1 MIFKSNISNPF
12 SKLFLFYLIIIS
24 SLVNELKAQC
34 PGPVGDCD
42 GDEVLDYIDLDD
54 NNNGILD
61 STECPINYIN
71 FSSITSPNE
80 LRPGDSS
87 QVITKFLD
95 GSDLPT
101 SITIEAPN
109 QLVGTDGNVFV
120 SSVNGGSLIRFE
132 DSAPAEINHSFE
144 NSFTFGSPV
153 KVRFGANSAIGVSNI
168 TNADQ
173 FQFVARSGSSDF
185 EWIVLSSSYA
195 NIQVNGNSFTVSG
208 TSSGGPNFAEFD
220 VYANM
225 PITEIDVLYL
235 NLTNESLNSGQFVF
249 SMCKDT
255 DNDGYFDGEDFDS
268 DNDGCS
274 DTNEAYSL
282 TSADGSDGE
291 MFGTGTPTLSN
302 GGVDSNGLVISAGI
316 SGTEYTTLPSTLTV
330 SSSIKNHLSVTRIT
344 VDDSKLLSKDVFE
357 GTGTSFTVASV
368 NASTTTIFNSDGTPD
383 FDDFIDSLAGIQY
396 QWEEDGVDLV
406 DGGVYSGVNSVE
418 LSLSDV
424 TGLDG
429 KVYNLRIS
437 HLDNVCYL
445 GEYDATL
452 TVIEPCSSE
461 PTDPSLYSLWISS
474 DCDGDGVT
482 NGQENLDGTDYQ
494 DSCSLVI
501 SSQTL
506 TPNAAW
512 DAADC
517 DRDNI
522 INANELS
529 EDTDGDGVYNVFDSD
544 DDGDGILTITET
556 AFDEDSDTI
565 PNYLDLDSDSDTI
578 SDTIEGETDTDSDG
592 TPNYL
597 DLDSDDDGLLDSVEL
612 NINDID
618 SDGTV
623 DYIDPLDPGFSVS
636 PNSIFVNE
644 SGTTTTSISVVLDRK
659 PSYDVVFS
667 ITANDTSEISLSQ
680 TSLTFTSSN
689 WSTPQIIVVSGVDD
703 VIRDGDIISDVVISV
718 NDLLSDDNFD
728 SLSNFIVE
736 TSNQDDDPESCFS
749 RDFDES
755 SLIFIRDAS
764 HTLGT
769 SIYTLTSEENDKRG
783 MVWYQNRIDLR
794 VEFIIDVDLNFGD
807 KDGSGADGIAFVIQN
822 INTSQGSSGG
832 GIGYQGINP
841 SYAIEMDTYY
851 NSTPDPNSD
860 HIAFVEDGA
869 TGVAPDSGDIVNTIN
884 LEDGNWHNM
893 VVSWNPITQIL
904 SYIFTHND
912 GTVYTDTK
920 MIDLTGSVLNSNI
933 AYIGFTAATGGSS
946 NEHIVRFDDDSFCI
960 ADEILTPSAINS
972 ISGTSTQVI
981 CASGSPTLNDLVLS
995 VSRPEGINAGTDIAS
1010 NSYNLVWFS
1019 SATGTTTH
1027 LDRTTS
1033 LVDGATYYVEAANLS
1048 DPTSSFYRESENRL
1062 EVIVDLVYGDY
1073 TLIPPILNLIEGS
1086 TVATF
1091 SLVLNDEPI
1100 SSVTYDIASSDT
1112 SQMIV
1117 STSSMTFTSSNWNV
1131 SQTGTITTVD
1141 NFIVDGSQISNF
1153 TIRINDPL
1161 SDDCYYNPSPLPTYA
1176 IQIADDEVAG
1186 YTLSSVSGSLQ
1197 EGSSQTASV
1206 SVVLQAA
1213 PLSDVIIEI
1222 QSQDLT
1228 EVTLGVSS
1236 LTFTSSNWNTPQV
1249 VSLSSVDE
1257 FLVDGLQT
1265 VSITT
1270 SVSSLSNS
1278 EFTGLSSQT
1287 VTVDHADDDVAG
1299 FVMGTVSG
1307 TLSEGSPQTATVSVV
1322 LQGAP
1327 ISDVIIDVVINPTD
1341 EITTSVS
1348 SLTFTSLNWNTDQTI
1363 TLSSLDDFLIDGTV
1377 ITSITFSIDSSSD
1390 SAFTGLSSQVLGVP
1404 NLDDEVAGFTLSPL
1418 YGGSLLEGS
1427 TDTVSFTVV
1436 LDAEPD
1442 PFDNIIL
1449 DIVSLDTTESSV
1461 SSSTESL
1468 VFTNSNWN
1476 VPQTVVVNSV
1486 DDVTLDGTVTSTL
1499 EVSVNSLSPAVFS
1512 SLASQTIRVTTLDD
1526 DVAGFRLSSVSGVL
1540 TEASTTTVSF
1550 EVALTVQPLSDV
1562 RVNIV
1567 SGDTTEVSVVAPS
1580 FITFTPGTWNVSQT
1594 ITLSQVDE
1602 FFIDGT
1608 QNTLVTAS
1616 IDSTSN
1622 SSFISLASQSVMVT
1636 TLDDEV
1642 AGYTLSSVSGSLQE
1656 GSSQTASVSVV
1667 LQAAPLSDVI
1677 IEIQSQ
1683 DLTEVTLG
1691 VSSLTFTSSNW
1702 NTPQVVSLSSVDE
1715 FLVDGLQTVSIT
1727 TSVSSLSN
1735 SEFTGLSSQTVTV
1748 DHADDDV
1755 AGFVMGTVSGTLSEG
1770 SPQTATVSVV
1780 LQGAPISDVI
1790 IDVVIN
1796 PTDEITTSVSS
1807 LTFTSLNWNTD
1818 QTITLSSL
1826 DDFLIDGTVI
1836 TSITFSID
1844 SSSDSAFTGLSSQV
1858 LGVPNLDDEV
1868 AGFTLSPLYGGSL
1881 LEGSTDTVSFT
1892 VVLDAEPDPFDNII
1906 LDIVSLDTTESS
1918 VSSSTESLVFTNSN
1932 WNVPQTVVVNS
1943 VDDVTLDGT
1952 VTSTLEVSVNSLSP
1966 AVFSSLASQTIR
1978 VTTLDDDV
1986 AGFRLS
1992 SVSGVLTEASTT
2004 TVSFEVAL
2012 TVQPLSDVRVNIV
2025 SGDTTEVSVV
2035 APSFI
2040 TFTPG
2045 TWNVSQTITLSQVDE
2060 FFIDGTQNTLVTA
2073 SIDSTSNSSFISLA
2087 SQSVMV
2093 TTLDDE
2099 VAGITV
2105 NVIDN
2110 LTSENGDQA
2119 SFSIVL
2125 NAIPSSNVT
2134 IDLGTSNADE
2144 AVPAVS
2150 QIVFTAV
2157 NWNIPQI
2164 VMINGVNDRPPT
2176 SDGSQT
2182 VTITTYNVSSVDTNF
2197 NALLDSDVLDIS
2209 ITNQDDDA
2217 PGVVLS
2223 LLNNDF
2229 NTSENGD
2236 TVSVFFE
2243 LLAFPSGGADVIIP
2257 LSLGVNADEIL
2268 LSDSS
2273 ITISG
2278 TDWNNPSSN
2287 QITLTGVDDFIVD
2300 GTQSVILV
2308 TGDPTSADPIHD
2320 NLTASDVANIT
2331 VYNLDNDSA
2340 GLIISQPGS
2349 VSEDSETTSFTV
2361 ALATSIST
2369 SMTVLVQIRDSSEL
2383 FTTVSSL
2390 IFTPLNW
2397 NIPQLVTVIG
2407 VDDNNLDG
2415 DIVSVITLSIDNTN
2429 IDPMYLG
2436 LQDRI
2441 VSIINEDNDSDL
2453 DGDGVFDAVDNC
2465 IQTVNSNQEDFDLDG
2480 IGDICDLDIDG
2491 DGVLNTTEII
2501 DNTDPYLPCEFIF
2514 QSITLSVTGVGD
2526 CDQDGIPNSEDLDD
2540 DNDGILDSDELFED
2554 TDLDGIPNTLDLDS
2568 DADGCFDVLEA
2579 SYQDEDQDG
2588 ILGTGISIV
2597 DSTGRIL
2604 NSGGYET
2611 PLDAD
2616 NNSIPDY
2623 KEVSGTFEFEL
2634 ELDPVTSYS
2643 SEVIVLSVGVTEGG
2657 LASFQ
2662 WQINNGTETFPD
2674 WTNIIDD
2681 STYFGTQT
2689 NQLTINRPQES
2700 IINSSYR
2707 AQVYNLVYF
2716 CQEVLVSSTRIELTE
2731 LNIPNAF
2738 SPDGDGIND
2747 TWEIR
2752 GLDPND
2758 NYVLTVFNRWQNV
2771 VFKTSQYQNDW
2782 SGTSEGNGLI
2792 SSNSKLPDGTY
2803 FYLIEWGDSKP
2814 PTRGYVY
2821 IKRKDN

>member
-185 EWIVLSSSYA
+185 EWIVLSTSYA

-225 PITEIDVLYL
+225 PITKIDVLYL
-235 NLTNESLNSGQFVF
+235 NLTNESINSGQFVF

-357 GTGTSFTVASV
+357 GTGTSFTVSSV

-406 DGGVYSGVNSVE
+406 DGGIYSGVNSVE

-437 HLDNVCYL
+437 HPDNVCYL

-529 EDTDGDGVYNVFDSD
+529 EDTDDNGVYNVFDSD

-556 AFDEDSDTI
+556 AFDEDSDSI

-769 SIYTLTSEENDKRG
+769 SIYTLTSEENGKRG

-794 VEFIIDVDLNFGD
+794 VEFIIDVDLNFGN

-981 CASGSPTLNDLVLS
+981 CASGSPTLNDLALS
-995 VSRPEGINAGTDIAS
+995 ASHPEGINAGTDIAS

-1033 LVDGATYYVEAANLS
+1033 LVDGATYFVEAANLS

-1062 EVIVDLVYGDY
+1062 KVVVDLVYGDY

-1341 EITTSVS
+1341 ELTTSVS
-1348 SLTFTSLNWNTDQTI
+1348 SLTFTSLNWNTNQTI

-1404 NLDDEVAGFTLSPL
+1404 NLDDEVAGFTLSPF

-1427 TDTVSFTVV
+1427 SDTVSFTVV

-1461 SSSTESL
+1461 RSSTESL

-1562 RVNIV
+1562 RVNIL

-1622 SSFISLASQSVMVT
+1622 SSFISLASQSVT
-1636 TLDDEV
+1636 
-1642 AGYTLSSVSGSLQE
+1642 
-1656 GSSQTASVSVV
+1656 
-1667 LQAAPLSDVI
+1667 
-1677 IEIQSQ
+1677 
-1683 DLTEVTLG
+1683 
-1691 VSSLTFTSSNW
+1691 
-1702 NTPQVVSLSSVDE
+1702 
-1715 FLVDGLQTVSIT
+1715 
-1727 TSVSSLSN
+1727 
-1735 SEFTGLSSQTVTV
+1735 
-1748 DHADDDV
+1748 
-1755 AGFVMGTVSGTLSEG
+1755 
-1770 SPQTATVSVV
+1770 
-1780 LQGAPISDVI
+1780 
-1790 IDVVIN
+1790 
-1796 PTDEITTSVSS
+1796 
-1807 LTFTSLNWNTD
+1807 
-1818 QTITLSSL
+1818 
-1826 DDFLIDGTVI
+1826 
-1836 TSITFSID
+1836 
-1844 SSSDSAFTGLSSQV
+1844 
-1858 LGVPNLDDEV
+1858 
-1868 AGFTLSPLYGGSL
+1868 
-1881 LEGSTDTVSFT
+1881 
-1892 VVLDAEPDPFDNII
+1892 
-1906 LDIVSLDTTESS
+1906 
-1918 VSSSTESLVFTNSN
+1918 
-1932 WNVPQTVVVNS
+1932 
-1943 VDDVTLDGT
+1943 
-1952 VTSTLEVSVNSLSP
+1952 
-1966 AVFSSLASQTIR
+1966 
-1978 VTTLDDDV
+1978 
-1986 AGFRLS
+1986 
-1992 SVSGVLTEASTT
+1992 
-2004 TVSFEVAL
+2004 
-2012 TVQPLSDVRVNIV
+2012 
-2025 SGDTTEVSVV
+2025 
-2035 APSFI
+2035 
-2040 TFTPG
+2040 
-2045 TWNVSQTITLSQVDE
+2045 
-2060 FFIDGTQNTLVTA
+2060 
-2073 SIDSTSNSSFISLA
+2073 
-2087 SQSVMV
+2087 V

-2223 LLNNDF
+2223 LLKNDF

-2278 TDWNNPSSN
+2278 ADWNNPSSN

-2320 NLTASDVANIT
+2320 NLTASDLANIT

-2554 TDLDGIPNTLDLDS
+2554 TDLDGVPNTLDLDS

-2657 LASFQ
+2657 LASCQ

-2689 NQLTINRPQES
+2689 NQLTINKPQES

-2716 CQEVLVSSTRIELTE
+2716 CQEVLVSSTRIEITE